1 MRAYMN
7 ETSAGRC
14 VLAFEVCVMR
24 VVRCSEAG
32 GAAVLASSWLAVSVT
47 GCIGSS
53 SRAAALH
60 YDEQACLE
68 QALRRDPDLRTLEKA
83 LVAFGEAC
91 SEGHPEACSALGVMN
106 EIGVGVPA
114 NPARAVALYDRACRS
129 GNVHGCTNLAVA
141 RIEGIGGPRD
151 VRLAAR
157 LLEPSCDRG
166 DARACLYLARLHDI
180 GEGTSQ
186 DHALAGW
193 LFEVACDGEE
203 ASACIARAESLANAG
218 RRDQASEFYD
228 KACSLGD
235 VRACARDA
243 SHFVSSP
250 KETRD

>member
-1 MRAYMN
+1 MRA
-7 ETSAGRC
+7 
-14 VLAFEVCVMR
+14 
-24 VVRCSEAG
+24 VRSSEAG

-47 GCIGSS
+47 GCLVSY
-53 SRAAALH
+53 SRTPAPH
-60 YDEQACLE
+60 FDEQACLE
-68 QALRRDPDLRTLEKA
+68 QALRRDPDLRTFEKA
-83 LVAFGEAC
+83 PVAFGKAC

-166 DARACLYLARLHDI
+166 DARACLYLARLHDV

-186 DHALAGW
+186 DHALADW

-203 ASACIARAESLANAG
+203 ASACVARAESLANAG
-218 RRDQASEFYD
+218 RRAQASEFYD

-235 VRACARDA
+235 ARACARDA
-243 SHFVSSP
+243 SHFVSA